1 MTKGTRNDHYEKSRR
16 EVAHPDRC
24 RRVVDRRV
32 PACSVADR
40 SAGASDHPDSESG
53 PAAGERELSRSCV
66 PDQHGAVVVMSSDLR
81 RFSDAAAVVTRR
93 VPGSKTL
100 RIEQL
105 LAEAR
110 ALVALDVEHDAT
122 IDGYPSRTPG
132 GGSIGGGAGRTVT
145 VTDET
150 GSPDHVPITSV
161 EAAVLAREARGRDQL
176 HDIALSVRARVDRI
190 ATELL
195 GLQSDLVRA
204 GNIRNEAG
212 LDANQPYCHVAK
224 FVCSPPLPFDPAWEI
239 HRRSTLDG
247 YLDRPF
253 PEPVGLSRFAYD
265 FARRMRRLPT
275 DAEMRE
281 HLERGTVK
289 VHEPSVAR

>member
-1 MTKGTRNDHYEKSRR
+1 MT
-16 EVAHPDRC
+16 
-24 RRVVDRRV
+24 
-32 PACSVADR
+32 
-40 SAGASDHPDSESG
+40 
-53 PAAGERELSRSCV
+53 SRSDV
-66 PDQHGAVVVMSSDLR
+66 R
-81 RFSDAAAVVTRR
+81 RLDDAARLITRR

-110 ALVALDVEHDAT
+110 ALVTLDAEHDSQ
-122 IDGYPSRTPG
+122 IDGYPTRTPG

-161 EAAVLAREARGRDQL
+161 EAAVIAREARGRDQL
-176 HDIALSVRARVDRI
+176 HDIAISVRSRVDRI
-190 ATELL
+190 ADELL

-204 GNIRNEAG
+204 GNIRSTGNIE
-212 LDANQPYCHVAK
+212 ANQPYCHVAK
-224 FVCSPPLPFDPAWEI
+224 FVCSPPLPFDQAWEI
-239 HRRSTLDG
+239 HRRTTLDG

-275 DAEMRE
+275 EAEMRE

-289 VHEPSVAR
+289 VHEPAGKR